1 LIFPDG
7 RRKLAVARRKKEVTM
22 HEPLLDFIW
31 IALAFVLS
39 APLLADHRRRDQPK
53 EQRER
58 VPHKRS

>member
-1 LIFPDG
+1 
-7 RRKLAVARRKKEVTM
+7 M